1 MPVFVDSEKFEAA
14 HQLFEQHLLS
24 QSNGVPFTSFQHP
37 FLQQSEIDYKRE
49 VSKKAKEALCLD
61 RWSQW
66 INEKGKILQATR
78 EACKLSENLL
88 DHKYGWKNSS
98 ESSLYTVEKSDE
110 IRGLESQLANFFLGG
125 SSKTTEFCFRFDALA
140 NYLRMNRLGCPW
152 AFLSYLAFLLNPQ
165 TYFTV
170 RPSYFDAL
178 FHFYGINESIS
189 GFVSWERYSLLLE
202 LVEDFLKA
210 KLTKYGQAD
219 AIEIH
224 SYMWVVSYLI
234 KADETSETDDDSFN

>member
-1 MPVFVDSEKFEAA
+1 MPVLVDSEKFETA
-14 HQLFEQHLLS
+14 HELFEQHLLS

-37 FLQQSEIDYKRE
+37 FLQQNEIDYKRQ

-61 RWSQW
+61 RWNQW
-66 INEKGKILQATR
+66 TNQEGKILQATR

-98 ESSLYTVEKSDE
+98 ESALYSVEKHEE
-110 IRGLESQLANFFLGG
+110 IKGLESQLASFFLGG
-125 SSKTTEFCFRFDALA
+125 SSQPQEFGFRFDAMA

-165 TYFTV
+165 IYFTV
-170 RPSYFDAL
+170 RPSYFNAL
-178 FHFYGINESIS
+178 LQFYGINQSIS
-189 GFVSWERYSLLLE
+189 AYVSWEQYAILVE
-202 LVEDFLKA
+202 LAEDFLKP

-224 SYMWVVSYLI
+224 SYMWVISYLI
-234 KADETSETDDDSFN
+234 KADESGETDDSFN